1 MKSPTLFASAAGL
14 ALSFQ
19 LLGLSGV
26 SVAADTPHMGHAVPS
41 SAEAEVQMMDTDKDG
56 KVSASEHALGAKAMF
71 DAMDKD
77 KNAVVTPAEMD
88 AVQKATSRPGDTPA
102 GSKLTSAEKIKAV
115 DTDHDGNLSA
125 DEHVAGSRKM
135 FAMMDT
141 DKDGLLTTAELDA
154 GRKLML
160 SAK

>member
-1 MKSPTLFASAAGL
+1 LGSGSSNQKFPDRNFLAGAAFAQYWPANRRCVGA
-14 ALSFQ
+14 F
-19 LLGLSGV
+19 
-26 SVAADTPHMGHAVPS
+26 H
-41 SAEAEVQMMDTDKDG
+41 EAFNTG
-56 KVSASEHALGAKAMF
+56 RLCGRPCALGAKAMF

-88 AVQKATSRPGDTPA
+88 SVQKAASRPGDTPP
-102 GSKLTSAEKIKAV
+102 GKLSSAEKIKAV
-115 DTDHDGNLSA
+115 DADHDGNLSA

-135 FAMMDT
+135 FTMMDT
-141 DKDGLLTTAELDA
+141 DKDGMLTTAELDA

>member
-1 MKSPTLFASAAGL
+1 MKSSTLFASAAGL

-19 LLGLSGV
+19 LSGV

-88 AVQKATSRPGDTPA
+88 AVQKATSRPGETPP
-102 GSKLTSAEKIKAV
+102 GKLTSAEKIKAV

-135 FAMMDT
+135 FTMMDT
-141 DKDGLLTTAELDA
+141 DKDGMLTAAELDA